1 MEMRKVYEVGIDGR
15 GTTSVEQDLDT
26 AIGMVRAALMCEGVS
41 GNTVCIRA
49 YMEQV
54 GVDEQREEFDG
65 FGGPYP
71 RAWNPDGTLVRDCSQ
86 E

>member
-1 MEMRKVYEVGIDGR
+1 MGTRKVYEVGVDGR
-15 GTTSVEQDLDT
+15 DTTTVEHDLET

-41 GNTVCIRA
+41 GTRVHVRA
-49 YMEQV
+49 FMEPV